1 MMNSGSL
8 LALKDVG
15 GWHSLKMVERYAHIS
30 PDHLR
35 GEMAKTERTVLEA
48 APGTRR
54 GVEAPSAA
62 QVVDSTEE
70 RRGRAT
76 DS

>member
-15 GWHSLKMVERYAHIS
+15 GWHSLKMVERYAHLS

-48 APGTRR
+48 APGTR
-54 GVEAPSAA
+54 GS
-62 QVVDSTEE
+62 
-70 RRGRAT
+70 
-76 DS
+76 